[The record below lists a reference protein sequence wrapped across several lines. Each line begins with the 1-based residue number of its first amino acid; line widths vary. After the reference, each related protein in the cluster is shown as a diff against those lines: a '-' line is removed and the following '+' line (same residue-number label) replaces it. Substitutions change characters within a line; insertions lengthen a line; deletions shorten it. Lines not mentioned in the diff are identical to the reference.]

1 MLSPRPIVDAVLQ
14 LEELLNKLEQ
24 VVTNI
29 IKDIDNKKLVGKIL
43 IFVQVH
49 FLFLYILQAYN
60 KITT

>member
-49 FLFLYILQAYN
+49 FLFLYILARGALQ
-60 KITT
+60 